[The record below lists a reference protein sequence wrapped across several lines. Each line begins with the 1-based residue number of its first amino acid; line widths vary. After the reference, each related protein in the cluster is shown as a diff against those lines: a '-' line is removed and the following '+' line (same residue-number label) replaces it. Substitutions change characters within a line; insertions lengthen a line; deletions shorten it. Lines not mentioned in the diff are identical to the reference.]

1 MKKPTA
7 KTQQEKTEIEQ
18 LSQAELVELVLGLQ
32 KIIQELQEKLAI
44 ATGKSRT
51 NSQTSSQPPSLDLIQ
66 KSEKAKDQI
75 EEEPKKKPGG
85 QPGHEGKTR
94 RGFGRVDR
102 YEISFPEI
110 CQWCGSRELSEAISF
125 QTQQVACL
133 VAKPIEVVEYQTQ
146 SCKCLECGG
155 VVRGSLSE
163 GIVPGQDL
171 NINLQALLVWLGN
184 YGHLSY
190 DKQQELVWEL
200 GAIDIGT
207 GTLQKTN
214 QRVAEAVK
222 PAIDDLWEW
231 AKHRPNVH
239 VDETPW
245 CVMGVKEWLWTASGE
260 GFCLFHA
267 ADTRGRVELETMLG
281 TEFAGVL
288 SSDDFSVYNGC
299 QVQAQQKCL
308 AHLLRHFKKVL
319 ALPGQNNN
327 AAVAAVFIELI
338 NEAFKQHR
346 LWREEGNLATY
357 FQWAIDFKARLNQS
371 LQTWLSTVGY
381 AAGLLLRSLRDKAD
395 QWWYFLEDP
404 WVPPDNNLA
413 ERSLRLAVTKRKVSG
428 GSRSMERFT
437 QTANL
442 LSVIQ
447 TCRFQSR
454 SAMAFFREA
463 ISAHSCGLAMPS
475 LIPLFST

>member
-7 KTQQEKTEIEQ
+7 KIQQEKTEIEQ

-51 NSQTSSQPPSLDLIQ
+51 TSQTSSQPPSLDLIQ
-66 KSEKAKDQI
+66 KSEKAKVEG
-75 EEEPKKKPGG
+75 EEEQKKKPGG
-85 QPGHEGKTR
+85 QPGHQGKTR
-94 RGFGRVDR
+94 KGFGRVDR
-102 YEISFPEI
+102 YEISQPEI
-110 CQWCGSRELSEAISF
+110 CQWCGSRELSEAISL

-155 VVRGSLSE
+155 IVRGSLPE
-163 GIVPGQDL
+163 GIVPGQDS

-190 DKQQELVWEL
+190 EKQQELVWEL
-200 GAIDIGT
+200 GGIEIGT

-214 QRVAEAVK
+214 QRVAESVK
-222 PAIDDLWEW
+222 PAIDDLWAW
-231 AKHRPNVH
+231 ATHRPNVH

-267 ADTRGRVELETMLG
+267 ADTRGRAELETMLG

-299 QVQAQQKCL
+299 HVTAQQKCL

-338 NEAFKQHR
+338 NEAFGQHR
-346 LWREEGNLATY
+346 LWREQGDLMTY
-357 FQWAIDFKARLNQS
+357 FQWAIDFKARLNQA

-404 WVPPDNNLA
+404 SVPPDNNLA

-428 GSRSMERFT
+428 GSRSMERFK

-447 TCRFQSR
+447 TCRFQAR

-463 ISAHSCGLAMPS
+463 ISAHSCDLAMPS
-475 LIPLFST
+475 LIPLSST

>member
-7 KTQQEKTEIEQ
+7 NTQQEKTEIEQ

-32 KIIQELQEKLAI
+32 KIIEELQEKLAI

-51 NSQTSSQPPSLDLIQ
+51 NSKTSSQPPALDLIQ
-66 KSEKAKDQI
+66 KSEKAKVQAQ
-75 EEEPKKKPGG
+75 EEQKKKPGG
-85 QPGHEGKTR
+85 QIGHQGTTR
-94 RGFGRVDR
+94 KGFGRVDR
-102 YEISFPEI
+102 YEISQPEI
-110 CQWCGSRELSEAISF
+110 CQWCGSGELSEAISH

-155 VVRGSLSE
+155 VVRGSLPF

-171 NINLQALLVWLGN
+171 NINLQSLLVWLGN

-190 DKQQELVWEL
+190 EKQQELVWEL
-200 GAIDIGT
+200 GEIEIGT

-214 QRVAEAVK
+214 QRVAEAVE

-231 AKHRPNVH
+231 ATNRPNVH

-299 QVQAQQKCL
+299 QVKAQQKCL

-327 AAVAAVFIELI
+327 AAVATVFIELI

-346 LWREEGNLATY
+346 LWREQGDILIY
-357 FQWAIDFKARLNQS
+357 FQWAVDFKARLNQA
-371 LQTWLSTVGY
+371 LQIWLGTVGY
-381 AAGLLLRSLRDKAD
+381 SAGLLLKSLRDKAD
-395 QWWYFLEDP
+395 QWWYFLNDP
-404 WVPPDNNLA
+404 SVPPDNNLD
-413 ERSLRLAVTKRKVSG
+413 RSVHYDWL
-428 GSRSMERFT
+428 
-437 QTANL
+437 
-442 LSVIQ
+442 
-447 TCRFQSR
+447 
-454 SAMAFFREA
+454 
-463 ISAHSCGLAMPS
+463 
-475 LIPLFST
+475 

>member
-1 MKKPTA
+1 MKKPTV

-32 KIIQELQEKLAI
+32 KIIQELREKLAI
-44 ATGKSRT
+44 ASGKSRT
-51 NSQTSSQPPSLDLIQ
+51 TSQTSSQPPSLDLIQ
-66 KSEKAKDQI
+66 KSEKAKV
-75 EEEPKKKPGG
+75 EEEEQKKKPGG
-85 QPGHEGKTR
+85 QPGHQGTTR
-94 RGFGRVDR
+94 KGFGRVDR
-102 YEISFPEI
+102 YCISFPET
-110 CQWCGSRELSEAISF
+110 CQWCGSRELSEAISH

-133 VAKPIEVVEYQTQ
+133 VDKPIEIVEYQTQ
-146 SCKCLECGG
+146 SCQCLECGG
-155 VVRGSLSE
+155 IVRGSLPE
-163 GIVPGQDL
+163 GIVPGQDM

-190 DKQQELVWEL
+190 EKQQELVWEL
-200 GAIDIGT
+200 GAIEIGT

-214 QRVAEAVK
+214 QRVAEAVE
-222 PAIDDLWEW
+222 PAIEDLWEW
-231 AKHRPNVH
+231 ATHRPNVH

-299 QVQAQQKCL
+299 FVKAQQKCL

-327 AAVAAVFIELI
+327 AAVATVFIELI

-346 LWREEGNLATY
+346 LWREEGDLVAY
-357 FQWAIDFKARLNQS
+357 FQWAIDFKARLNQA

-381 AAGLLLRSLRDKAD
+381 AAGLLLKSLRDKAD
-395 QWWYFLEDP
+395 QWWYFLDDP
-404 WVPPDNNLA
+404 SVPPDNNLA
-413 ERSLRLAVTKRKVSG
+413 ERSLRLAVTKRKVAG
-428 GSRSMERFT
+428 GSRSMERFQ

-447 TCRFQSR
+447 TCRFQTR

-463 ISAHSCGLAMPS
+463 ISAHSCDLPMPS
-475 LIPLFST
+475 LVPLFST

>member
-7 KTQQEKTEIEQ
+7 NTQQEKTEIEQ

-32 KIIQELQEKLAI
+32 KIIEELQEKLAI

-51 NSQTSSQPPSLDLIQ
+51 NSKTSSQPPALDLIQ
-66 KSEKAKDQI
+66 KSEKAKVQAQ
-75 EEEPKKKPGG
+75 EEQKKKPGG
-85 QPGHEGKTR
+85 QIGHQGTTR
-94 RGFGRVDR
+94 KGFGRVDR
-102 YEISFPEI
+102 YEISQPEI
-110 CQWCGSRELSEAISF
+110 CQWCGSGELSEAISH

-155 VVRGSLSE
+155 VVRGSLPF

-171 NINLQALLVWLGN
+171 NINLQSLLVWLGN

-190 DKQQELVWEL
+190 EKQQELVWEL
-200 GAIDIGT
+200 GEIEIGT

-214 QRVAEAVK
+214 QRVAEAVE

-231 AKHRPNVH
+231 ATNRPNVH

-299 QVQAQQKCL
+299 QVKAQQKCL

-327 AAVAAVFIELI
+327 AAVATVFIELI

-346 LWREEGNLATY
+346 LWREQGDILIY
-357 FQWAIDFKARLNQS
+357 FQWAVDFKARLNQA
-371 LQTWLSTVGY
+371 LQIWLGTVGY
-381 AAGLLLRSLRDKAD
+381 SAGLLLKSLRDKAD
-395 QWWYFLEDP
+395 QWWYFLNDP
-404 WVPPDNNLA
+404 SVPPDNNLA

-428 GSRSMERFT
+428 GSRSMERFK
-437 QTANL
+437 QTAHL

-447 TCRFQSR
+447 TCRFQAR

-463 ISAHSCGLAMPS
+463 ISAHSCDLAMPS
-475 LIPLFST
+475 LIPLF